1 MSMTLPWSFFTIRNQ
16 SQSREQNKIEKIDL
30 QHQKIA
36 VSCSH
41 SNWKKAEIVSIDG
54 GFFFSLE
61 LSEKGSVTVGKANWR
76 CLEERKLMN
85 KWRS

>member
-1 MSMTLPWSFFTIRNQ
+1 MPTTLPWSFFTIRNQ

-41 SNWKKAEIVSIDG
+41 SN
-54 GFFFSLE
+54 
-61 LSEKGSVTVGKANWR
+61 
-76 CLEERKLMN
+76 
-85 KWRS
+85 